1 LPRDY
6 NDFAPRGE
14 RKTTESNMATEKLII
29 IGTGAAGYTA
39 AIYAARAN
47 LEPLVIDGLQPGGQL
62 TTTTE
67 VENFPGFPAGITGPE
82 LMEQM
87 RKQAEKFGTRFVSDV
102 VMSSDLSGHP
112 FKLAM
117 GNGNT
122 LETDALIIATGAT
135 AKYLGIESEQ
145 KLIGRG
151 VSACATCD
159 GAFYRNKPIA
169 VIGGGDTAME
179 EAVYLTRFASKVT
192 LIHRRDAFRASK
204 IMADRVLQHPKIEVR
219 WNSVIE
225 EVLDVAKN
233 DVTGLRLKNVKT
245 GELSTLDIKGLFV
258 AIGHQPNTEPFKG
271 QLAMNEA
278 GFLVT
283 TNTRTSKPGVFAAG
297 DVQDPTYKQAI
308 TAAGTGCMAALEAQR
323 YLEELGHGKG

>member
-1 LPRDY
+1 
-6 NDFAPRGE
+6 
-14 RKTTESNMATEKLII
+14 MATEKLII
-29 IGTGAAGYTA
+29 IGTGPAGYTA

-47 LEPLVIDGLQPGGQL
+47 LEPLLIEGLQPGGQL

-87 RKQAEKFGTRFVSDV
+87 RKQAEKFGTRFVADV
-102 VMSSDLSGHP
+102 VMGSELAGQP

-122 LETDALIIATGAT
+122 LEAQSLIIATGAT

-169 VIGGGDTAME
+169 VVGGGDTAME

-192 LIHRRDAFRASK
+192 LIHRRDALRASK
-204 IMADRVLQHPKIEVR
+204 IMAERVLNHPKIEVR
-219 WNSVIE
+219 WNSVID

-283 TNTRTSKPGVFAAG
+283 TNTRTSKPGVFSAG
-297 DVQDPTYKQAI
+297 DVQDPTYKQAV
-308 TAAGTGCMAALEAQR
+308 TAAGTGCMAALEAQH
-323 YLEELGHGKG
+323 YLEALEHG

>member
-1 LPRDY
+1 
-6 NDFAPRGE
+6 
-14 RKTTESNMATEKLII
+14 MAKEKLII

-47 LEPLVIDGLQPGGQL
+47 LEPLIIEGLQPGGQL

-67 VENFPGFPAGITGPE
+67 VENFPGFPKGITGPE

-87 RKQAEKFGTRFVSDV
+87 RQQAEKFGTRFVADV
-102 VMSSDLSGHP
+102 VMSCDLSGAP
-112 FKLAM
+112 FKLMM

-122 LETDALIIATGAT
+122 LEADALIVATGAT
-135 AKYLGIESEQ
+135 AKYLGLESEQ

-204 IMADRVLQHPKIEVR
+204 IMADRVLNHPKIEVR

-233 DVTGLRLKNVKT
+233 DVTGLRLKNLKT
-245 GELSTLDIKGLFV
+245 GESSTLDVTGLFV

-271 QLAMNEA
+271 QLDLNDA
-278 GFLVT
+278 GYIVT
-283 TNTRTSKPGVFAAG
+283 TNTRTSKRGVFAAG
-297 DVQDPTYKQAI
+297 DVQDPLYKQAI
-308 TAAGTGCMAALEAQR
+308 TAAGTGCMAALEAQH
-323 YLEELGHGKG
+323 YLAELGLAKG

>member
-1 LPRDY
+1 
-6 NDFAPRGE
+6 
-14 RKTTESNMATEKLII
+14 MATEKLII
-29 IGTGAAGYTA
+29 IGTGPAGYTA

-47 LEPLVIDGLQPGGQL
+47 LEPLLIEGLQPGGQL

-87 RKQAEKFGTRFVSDV
+87 RKQAERFGTRFVADV
-102 VMSSDLSGHP
+102 VMGSDLAGQS

-122 LETDALIIATGAT
+122 LEAQTLIIATGAT

-169 VIGGGDTAME
+169 VVGGGDTAME

-192 LIHRRDAFRASK
+192 LIHRRDALRASK
-204 IMADRVLQHPKIEVR
+204 IMAERVLNHPKIEMR
-219 WNSVIE
+219 WNSVID
-225 EVLDVAKN
+225 EVFDVAKN

-245 GELSTLDIKGLFV
+245 GELSMLDIKGLFV

-297 DVQDPTYKQAI
+297 DVQDPTYKQAV
-308 TAAGTGCMAALEAQR
+308 TAAGTGCMAALEAQH
-323 YLEELGHGKG
+323 YLEALEHG

>member
-1 LPRDY
+1 
-6 NDFAPRGE
+6 
-14 RKTTESNMATEKLII
+14 MATEKLII

-67 VENFPGFPAGITGPE
+67 VENFPGFPKGITGPE
-82 LMEQM
+82 LMELM
-87 RKQAEKFGTRFVSDV
+87 RQQAEKFGTRFVSDV
-102 VMSSDLSGHP
+102 VMSSDLSGRP
-112 FKLAM
+112 LKLAM
-117 GNGNT
+117 GNDNT
-122 LETDALIIATGAT
+122 LEAETLIIATGAT

-219 WNSVIE
+219 WNSVID

-245 GELSTLDIKGLFV
+245 GEISTLDIKGLFV
-258 AIGHQPNTEPFKG
+258 AIGHQPNVESFKG
-271 QLAMNEA
+271 QLEVNPA
-278 GFLVT
+278 GYLVT

-297 DVQDPTYKQAI
+297 DVQDPLYRQAI
-308 TAAGTGCMAALEAQR
+308 TAAGSGCMAALEAQR
-323 YLEELGHGKG
+323 YLEQLESH

>member
-1 LPRDY
+1 
-6 NDFAPRGE
+6 
-14 RKTTESNMATEKLII
+14 MAKEKLII

-47 LEPLVIDGLQPGGQL
+47 LEPLIIEGLQPGGQL

-67 VENFPGFPAGITGPE
+67 VENFPGFPKGITGPE

-87 RKQAEKFGTRFVSDV
+87 RQQAEKFGTRFDADV
-102 VMSSDLSGHP
+102 VMSCDLSGAP
-112 FKLAM
+112 FKLLM

-122 LETDALIIATGAT
+122 LESDALIVATGAT
-135 AKYLGIESEQ
+135 AKYLGLESEQ

-204 IMADRVLQHPKIEVR
+204 IMADRVLKHPKIEVR

-245 GELSTLDIKGLFV
+245 GESSTLDVTGLFV

-271 QLAMNEA
+271 QLDLNEA
-278 GFLVT
+278 GYIVT
-283 TNTRTSKPGVFAAG
+283 TSTRTSKPGVFAAG

-308 TAAGTGCMAALEAQR
+308 TAAGTGCMAALEAQH
-323 YLEELGHGKG
+323 YLAELGQAKG

>member
-1 LPRDY
+1 
-6 NDFAPRGE
+6 
-14 RKTTESNMATEKLII
+14 MALEKLII

-39 AIYAARAN
+39 AIYTARAN
-47 LEPLVIDGLQPGGQL
+47 LAPLVIEGLQPGGQL

-67 VENFPGFPAGITGPE
+67 VENFPGFPKGITGPE

-87 RKQAEKFGTRFVSDV
+87 RQQAEKFGTRFVADM
-102 VMSSDLSGHP
+102 VMSSDLSGSP
-112 FKLAM
+112 CKLMM

-122 LETDALIIATGAT
+122 LEAETLIIATGAT
-135 AKYLGIESEQ
+135 AKYLGLESEQ

-258 AIGHQPNTEPFKG
+258 AIGHQPNVEAFKG
-271 QLAMNEA
+271 QLDLNEA
-278 GFLVT
+278 GYISAQ
-283 TNTRTSKPGVFAAG
+283 NTRTSRPGVFAAG
-297 DVQDPTYKQAI
+297 DVQDPTYRQAI
-308 TAAGTGCMAALEAQR
+308 TAAGSGCMAALEAQR
-323 YLEELGHGKG
+323 YLEELGHDKT